1 MKKLN
6 HPNIIKIYEVI
17 DDPNSEKLY
26 VIMPVADYGN
36 CIEWDAKECLFRPNH
51 MLLAKNINKLTK
63 LKPRNAKYYD
73 EETIRRMANTLVNAL
88 EYLHN
93 ELNIVH
99 RDLKP

>member
-1 MKKLN
+1 
-6 HPNIIKIYEVI
+6 
-17 DDPNSEKLY
+17 
-26 VIMPVADYGN
+26 
-36 CIEWDAKECLFRPNH
+36 

-63 LKPRNAKYYD
+63 LKPKNAKYYD

-88 EYLHN
+88 DYLHN